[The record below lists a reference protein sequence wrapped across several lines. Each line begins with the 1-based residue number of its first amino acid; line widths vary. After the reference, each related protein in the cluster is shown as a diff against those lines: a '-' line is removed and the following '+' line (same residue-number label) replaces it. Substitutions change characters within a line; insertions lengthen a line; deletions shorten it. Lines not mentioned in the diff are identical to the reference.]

1 MAPRRGTEIAQQL
14 HAGLVDE
21 GAVHAEVPVHP
32 EIPCIDQAVIAGIE
46 LVAEC
51 TTTSVPHSIERIS

>member
-1 MAPRRGTEIAQQL
+1 MRHGGAEIAQQL

-21 GAVHAEVPVHP
+21 GEVHGEGPVHP
-32 EIPCIDQAVIAGIE
+32 VIPCIDLAVIAGIE

-51 TTTSVPHSIERIS
+51 TTTSAPHSIGRIR